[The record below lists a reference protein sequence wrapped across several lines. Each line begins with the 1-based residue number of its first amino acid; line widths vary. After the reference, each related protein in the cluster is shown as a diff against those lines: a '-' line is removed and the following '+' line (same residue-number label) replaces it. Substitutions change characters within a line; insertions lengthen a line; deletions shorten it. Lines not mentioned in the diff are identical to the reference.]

1 MRVVRRD
8 QCLRCEEV
16 CEFSHSLRRL
26 FVQFGPSMG
35 SAASLVRVEMFEGC
49 SRRDRE
55 VAFAHSQSGETS
67 PST

>member
-1 MRVVRRD
+1 MRVERHN

-16 CEFSHSLRRL
+16 CEFSQALRRL
-26 FVQFGPSMG
+26 FVQLGPSIG
-35 SAASLVRVEMFEGC
+35 SAASLVEGGVVRGDAGGA
-49 SRRDRE
+49 SE

>member
-35 SAASLVRVEMFEGC
+35 SAASLVRVEMFEGMQPA
-49 SRRDRE
+49 R
-55 VAFAHSQSGETS
+55 
-67 PST
+67 